1 MAVVINVV
9 WEAPTSR
16 DAIELAGLNW
26 SVNSNPIY
34 DVFGNEIKGFKA
46 NTRSSDNSV
55 LGVVTDKYK
64 IVQNIDAFDFTDN
77 LIGEEMYYETA
88 GSLRKGK
95 TIWLLGKMPERYIC
109 EDKFDPYIVFTN
121 THDGTG
127 AVKIAMT
134 PIRVV
139 CNNTLNM
146 ALSSAKRS
154 WSTKHMG
161 NMEAKLSEAR
171 HTLELANDY
180 LNNLAIEAD
189 KLANETM
196 KEEDIVRLTKV
207 DKVNS
212 PVLMYSERFLT
223 KERVLE
229 SHTPPDIDNNVS
241 EREPFIQAQKELVG
255 ELGTYD
261 LIALGTLKLKA
272 AWKMFARANGISP
285 ETANEVSKQ
294 LASYELAKKHAEEN
308 EEINMEDYVDSQY
321 KDLVK
326 GCQKYLGIYDNIKG
340 HPCATIAYD
349 GDVESD
355 IGIVLCKSEAT
366 GNKVLTAVIES
377 GTIDDF
383 GYLKQD
389 YLIVDSIGLTYDIY
403 KEIGIKPYSVNQLLE
418 KVKDDKKVWDIYANG
433 FTQCVNQCEQPKST
447 I

>member
-1 MAVVINVV
+1 MPDYVETMFSVREKPWHGLGKIIK
-9 WEAPTSR
+9 EAPTSR

-146 ALSSAKRS
+146 ALGSAKRS

-196 KEEDIVRLTKV
+196 KEEDIVYTLNEMFPIDDDASDRQKQNIQNAKDGIMICMLRPDIAKFLNTKWGFINAVSDYVGHAVPARLTT
-207 DKVNS
+207 N
-212 PVLMYSERFLT
+212 YQE
-223 KERVLE
+223 
-229 SHTPPDIDNNVS
+229 NNWGK
-241 EREPFIQAQKELVG
+241 I
-255 ELGTYD
+255 
-261 LIALGTLKLKA
+261 
-272 AWKMFARANGISP
+272 MN
-285 ETANEVSKQ
+285 
-294 LASYELAKKHAEEN
+294 
-308 EEINMEDYVDSQY
+308 
-321 KDLVK
+321 
-326 GCQKYLGIYDNIKG
+326 G
-340 HPCATIAYD
+340 HPLLDKAMSL
-349 GDVESD
+349 V
-355 IGIVLCKSEAT
+355 
-366 GNKVLTAVIES
+366 AV
-377 GTIDDF
+377 
-383 GYLKQD
+383 
-389 YLIVDSIGLTYDIY
+389 
-403 KEIGIKPYSVNQLLE
+403 
-418 KVKDDKKVWDIYANG
+418 
-433 FTQCVNQCEQPKST
+433 
-447 I
+447 

>member
-1 MAVVINVV
+1 MPDYVETMFSVREKPWHGLGKIIK
-9 WEAPTSR
+9 EAPTSR

-34 DVFGNEIKGFKA
+34 DVYGNEIKGFKA

-196 KEEDIVRLTKV
+196 KEEDVVYTLNEMFPIDDDASDRQKQNIQNAKDGIMICMLRPDIAKFLNTKWGFINAVSDYVGHAVPARLTT
-207 DKVNS
+207 N
-212 PVLMYSERFLT
+212 YQE
-223 KERVLE
+223 
-229 SHTPPDIDNNVS
+229 NNWGK
-241 EREPFIQAQKELVG
+241 I
-255 ELGTYD
+255 
-261 LIALGTLKLKA
+261 
-272 AWKMFARANGISP
+272 MN
-285 ETANEVSKQ
+285 
-294 LASYELAKKHAEEN
+294 
-308 EEINMEDYVDSQY
+308 
-321 KDLVK
+321 
-326 GCQKYLGIYDNIKG
+326 G
-340 HPCATIAYD
+340 HPLLDKAMSL
-349 GDVESD
+349 V
-355 IGIVLCKSEAT
+355 
-366 GNKVLTAVIES
+366 AV
-377 GTIDDF
+377 
-383 GYLKQD
+383 
-389 YLIVDSIGLTYDIY
+389 
-403 KEIGIKPYSVNQLLE
+403 
-418 KVKDDKKVWDIYANG
+418 
-433 FTQCVNQCEQPKST
+433 
-447 I
+447 

>member
-1 MAVVINVV
+1 MPDCVETMFSVREKPWHGLGKIIK
-9 WEAPTSR
+9 EAPTSR

-196 KEEDIVRLTKV
+196 KEEDIVYTLNEMFPIDDDASDRQKQNIQNAKDGIMICMLRPDIAKFLNTKWGFINAVSDYVGHAIPTRLTT
-207 DKVNS
+207 N
-212 PVLMYSERFLT
+212 YQE
-223 KERVLE
+223 
-229 SHTPPDIDNNVS
+229 NNWGK
-241 EREPFIQAQKELVG
+241 I
-255 ELGTYD
+255 
-261 LIALGTLKLKA
+261 
-272 AWKMFARANGISP
+272 MN
-285 ETANEVSKQ
+285 
-294 LASYELAKKHAEEN
+294 
-308 EEINMEDYVDSQY
+308 
-321 KDLVK
+321 
-326 GCQKYLGIYDNIKG
+326 G
-340 HPCATIAYD
+340 HPLLDKAMSL
-349 GDVESD
+349 V
-355 IGIVLCKSEAT
+355 
-366 GNKVLTAVIES
+366 AV
-377 GTIDDF
+377 
-383 GYLKQD
+383 
-389 YLIVDSIGLTYDIY
+389 
-403 KEIGIKPYSVNQLLE
+403 
-418 KVKDDKKVWDIYANG
+418 
-433 FTQCVNQCEQPKST
+433 
-447 I
+447 

>member
-1 MAVVINVV
+1 MPDCVETMFSVREKPWHGLGKIIK
-9 WEAPTSR
+9 EAPTSR

-146 ALSSAKRS
+146 ALGSAKRS

-196 KEEDIVRLTKV
+196 KEEDIVYTLNEMFPIDDDASDRQKQNIQNAKDGIMICMLRPDIAKFLNTKWGFINAVSDYVGHAVPARLTT
-207 DKVNS
+207 N
-212 PVLMYSERFLT
+212 YQE
-223 KERVLE
+223 
-229 SHTPPDIDNNVS
+229 NNWGK
-241 EREPFIQAQKELVG
+241 I
-255 ELGTYD
+255 
-261 LIALGTLKLKA
+261 
-272 AWKMFARANGISP
+272 MN
-285 ETANEVSKQ
+285 
-294 LASYELAKKHAEEN
+294 
-308 EEINMEDYVDSQY
+308 
-321 KDLVK
+321 
-326 GCQKYLGIYDNIKG
+326 G
-340 HPCATIAYD
+340 HPLLDKAMSL
-349 GDVESD
+349 V
-355 IGIVLCKSEAT
+355 
-366 GNKVLTAVIES
+366 AV
-377 GTIDDF
+377 
-383 GYLKQD
+383 
-389 YLIVDSIGLTYDIY
+389 
-403 KEIGIKPYSVNQLLE
+403 
-418 KVKDDKKVWDIYANG
+418 
-433 FTQCVNQCEQPKST
+433 
-447 I
+447 

>member
-1 MAVVINVV
+1 MPDYVETMFSVREKPWHGLGKIIK
-9 WEAPTSR
+9 EAPTSR

-77 LIGEEMYYETA
+77 LIGEEMYYEIA

-109 EDKFDPYIVFTN
+109 EDKFEPYIVFTN

-196 KEEDIVRLTKV
+196 KEEDIVYTLNEMFPIDDDASDRQKQNIQNAKDGIMICMLRPDIAKFLNTKWGFINAVSDYVGHAVPARLTT
-207 DKVNS
+207 N
-212 PVLMYSERFLT
+212 YQE
-223 KERVLE
+223 
-229 SHTPPDIDNNVS
+229 NNWGK
-241 EREPFIQAQKELVG
+241 I
-255 ELGTYD
+255 
-261 LIALGTLKLKA
+261 
-272 AWKMFARANGISP
+272 MN
-285 ETANEVSKQ
+285 
-294 LASYELAKKHAEEN
+294 
-308 EEINMEDYVDSQY
+308 
-321 KDLVK
+321 
-326 GCQKYLGIYDNIKG
+326 G
-340 HPCATIAYD
+340 HPLLDKAMSL
-349 GDVESD
+349 V
-355 IGIVLCKSEAT
+355 
-366 GNKVLTAVIES
+366 AV
-377 GTIDDF
+377 
-383 GYLKQD
+383 
-389 YLIVDSIGLTYDIY
+389 
-403 KEIGIKPYSVNQLLE
+403 
-418 KVKDDKKVWDIYANG
+418 
-433 FTQCVNQCEQPKST
+433 
-447 I
+447 

>member
-1 MAVVINVV
+1 MPANVETMFSV
-9 WEAPTSR
+9 REKPWHGLGKIIKEAPTSR

-109 EDKFDPYIVFTN
+109 EDKFEPYIVFTN

-146 ALSSAKRS
+146 ALSGAKRS

-171 HTLELANDY
+171 HTLELANEY
-180 LNNLAIEAD
+180 LDTLAIEAD
-189 KLANETM
+189 RLANETM
-196 KEEDIVRLTKV
+196 KEDDVIYTLNEMFPIDDDASDRQKQNIQNAKDGIMICMLRPDIAKFLNSKWGFINAVSDYVGHSVPARLTT
-207 DKVNS
+207 N
-212 PVLMYSERFLT
+212 YQE
-223 KERVLE
+223 
-229 SHTPPDIDNNVS
+229 NNWGK
-241 EREPFIQAQKELVG
+241 I
-255 ELGTYD
+255 
-261 LIALGTLKLKA
+261 
-272 AWKMFARANGISP
+272 MN
-285 ETANEVSKQ
+285 
-294 LASYELAKKHAEEN
+294 
-308 EEINMEDYVDSQY
+308 
-321 KDLVK
+321 
-326 GCQKYLGIYDNIKG
+326 G
-340 HPCATIAYD
+340 HPLLDKAMNL
-349 GDVESD
+349 V
-355 IGIVLCKSEAT
+355 
-366 GNKVLTAVIES
+366 AV
-377 GTIDDF
+377 
-383 GYLKQD
+383 
-389 YLIVDSIGLTYDIY
+389 
-403 KEIGIKPYSVNQLLE
+403 
-418 KVKDDKKVWDIYANG
+418 
-433 FTQCVNQCEQPKST
+433 
-447 I
+447 

>member
-1 MAVVINVV
+1 MPDYVETMFSVREKPWHGLGKIIK
-9 WEAPTSR
+9 EAPTSR

-64 IVQNIDAFDFTDN
+64 IVQNVDAFDFTDN

-146 ALSSAKRS
+146 ALGSAKRS

-196 KEEDIVRLTKV
+196 KEEDVVYTLNEMFPIDDDASDRQKQNIQNAKDGIMICMLRPDIAKFLNTKWGFINAVSDYVGHAVPARLTT
-207 DKVNS
+207 N
-212 PVLMYSERFLT
+212 YQE
-223 KERVLE
+223 
-229 SHTPPDIDNNVS
+229 NNWGK
-241 EREPFIQAQKELVG
+241 I
-255 ELGTYD
+255 
-261 LIALGTLKLKA
+261 
-272 AWKMFARANGISP
+272 MN
-285 ETANEVSKQ
+285 
-294 LASYELAKKHAEEN
+294 
-308 EEINMEDYVDSQY
+308 
-321 KDLVK
+321 
-326 GCQKYLGIYDNIKG
+326 G
-340 HPCATIAYD
+340 HP
-349 GDVESD
+349 
-355 IGIVLCKSEAT
+355 
-366 GNKVLTAVIES
+366 
-377 GTIDDF
+377 
-383 GYLKQD
+383 
-389 YLIVDSIGLTYDIY
+389 
-403 KEIGIKPYSVNQLLE
+403 LL
-418 KVKDDKKVWDIYANG
+418 DKAMSLV
-433 FTQCVNQCEQPKST
+433 TV
-447 I
+447 

>member
-1 MAVVINVV
+1 MPDCVETMFSVREKPWHGLGKIIK
-9 WEAPTSR
+9 EAPTSR

-64 IVQNIDAFDFTDN
+64 IVQNVDAFDFTDN

-196 KEEDIVRLTKV
+196 KEEDIVYTLNEMFPIDDDASDRQKQNIQNAKDGIMICML
-207 DKVNS
+207 
-212 PVLMYSERFLT
+212 R
-223 KERVLE
+223 
-229 SHTPPDIDNNVS
+229 PDIAKFLNTKWGFINAVS
-241 EREPFIQAQKELVG
+241 
-255 ELGTYD
+255 
-261 LIALGTLKLKA
+261 
-272 AWKMFARANGISP
+272 
-285 ETANEVSKQ
+285 
-294 LASYELAKKHAEEN
+294 
-308 EEINMEDYVDSQY
+308 DYVGHSIPARVTTNYQENNWG
-321 KDLVK
+321 K
-326 GCQKYLGIYDNIKG
+326 IMNG
-340 HPCATIAYD
+340 HPLLDKAMSL
-349 GDVESD
+349 V
-355 IGIVLCKSEAT
+355 
-366 GNKVLTAVIES
+366 AV
-377 GTIDDF
+377 
-383 GYLKQD
+383 
-389 YLIVDSIGLTYDIY
+389 
-403 KEIGIKPYSVNQLLE
+403 
-418 KVKDDKKVWDIYANG
+418 
-433 FTQCVNQCEQPKST
+433 
-447 I
+447 

>member
-1 MAVVINVV
+1 MPDCVETMFSVREKPWHGLGKIIK
-9 WEAPTSR
+9 EAPTSR

-109 EDKFDPYIVFTN
+109 EDKFEPYIVFTN

-196 KEEDIVRLTKV
+196 KEEDVVYTLNEMFPVDDDASDRQKQNIQNAKDGIMICMLRPDIAKFLNTKWGFINAVSDYVGHAVPARLTT
-207 DKVNS
+207 N
-212 PVLMYSERFLT
+212 YQE
-223 KERVLE
+223 
-229 SHTPPDIDNNVS
+229 NNWGK
-241 EREPFIQAQKELVG
+241 I
-255 ELGTYD
+255 
-261 LIALGTLKLKA
+261 
-272 AWKMFARANGISP
+272 MN
-285 ETANEVSKQ
+285 
-294 LASYELAKKHAEEN
+294 
-308 EEINMEDYVDSQY
+308 
-321 KDLVK
+321 
-326 GCQKYLGIYDNIKG
+326 G
-340 HPCATIAYD
+340 HPLLDKAMSL
-349 GDVESD
+349 V
-355 IGIVLCKSEAT
+355 
-366 GNKVLTAVIES
+366 AV
-377 GTIDDF
+377 
-383 GYLKQD
+383 
-389 YLIVDSIGLTYDIY
+389 
-403 KEIGIKPYSVNQLLE
+403 
-418 KVKDDKKVWDIYANG
+418 
-433 FTQCVNQCEQPKST
+433 
-447 I
+447 

>member
-1 MAVVINVV
+1 MPDCVETMFSVREKPWHGLGKIIK
-9 WEAPTSR
+9 EAPTSR

-196 KEEDIVRLTKV
+196 KEEDVVYALNEMFPIDDDASDRQKQNIQNAKDGIMICMLRPDIAKFLNTKWGFINAVSDYVGHAVPARLTT
-207 DKVNS
+207 N
-212 PVLMYSERFLT
+212 YQE
-223 KERVLE
+223 
-229 SHTPPDIDNNVS
+229 NNWGK
-241 EREPFIQAQKELVG
+241 I
-255 ELGTYD
+255 
-261 LIALGTLKLKA
+261 
-272 AWKMFARANGISP
+272 MN
-285 ETANEVSKQ
+285 
-294 LASYELAKKHAEEN
+294 
-308 EEINMEDYVDSQY
+308 
-321 KDLVK
+321 
-326 GCQKYLGIYDNIKG
+326 G
-340 HPCATIAYD
+340 HPLLDKAMSL
-349 GDVESD
+349 V
-355 IGIVLCKSEAT
+355 
-366 GNKVLTAVIES
+366 AV
-377 GTIDDF
+377 
-383 GYLKQD
+383 
-389 YLIVDSIGLTYDIY
+389 
-403 KEIGIKPYSVNQLLE
+403 
-418 KVKDDKKVWDIYANG
+418 
-433 FTQCVNQCEQPKST
+433 
-447 I
+447 

>member
-1 MAVVINVV
+1 MPDYVETMFSVREKPWHGLGKIIK
-9 WEAPTSR
+9 EAPTSR

-146 ALSSAKRS
+146 ALSSAKRN

-196 KEEDIVRLTKV
+196 KEEDIVYTLNEMFPV
-207 DKVNS
+207 DDDASDRQKQNIQNAKDGIMICM
-212 PVLMYSERFLT
+212 LR
-223 KERVLE
+223 
-229 SHTPPDIDNNVS
+229 PDIAKFLNTKWGFINAVS
-241 EREPFIQAQKELVG
+241 DYVG
-255 ELGTYD
+255 HA
-261 LIALGTLKLKA
+261 IP
-272 AWKMFARANGISP
+272 ARV
-285 ETANEVSKQ
+285 TANYQ
-294 LASYELAKKHAEEN
+294 EN
-308 EEINMEDYVDSQY
+308 NWGKIMN
-321 KDLVK
+321 
-326 GCQKYLGIYDNIKG
+326 G
-340 HPCATIAYD
+340 HP
-349 GDVESD
+349 
-355 IGIVLCKSEAT
+355 
-366 GNKVLTAVIES
+366 
-377 GTIDDF
+377 
-383 GYLKQD
+383 
-389 YLIVDSIGLTYDIY
+389 
-403 KEIGIKPYSVNQLLE
+403 LL
-418 KVKDDKKVWDIYANG
+418 DKAMSLV
-433 FTQCVNQCEQPKST
+433 TV
-447 I
+447 

>member
-1 MAVVINVV
+1 MPDCVETMFSVREKPWHGLGKIIK
-9 WEAPTSR
+9 EAPTSR

-109 EDKFDPYIVFTN
+109 EDKFEPYIVFTN

-196 KEEDIVRLTKV
+196 TEEMTVKTLDQMFPIPEDASDRQKQNIQNAKDGIMICMLRPDIAQFLNTKWGFINAVSDYVGHAVPARLTT
-207 DKVNS
+207 N
-212 PVLMYSERFLT
+212 YQE
-223 KERVLE
+223 
-229 SHTPPDIDNNVS
+229 NNWGK
-241 EREPFIQAQKELVG
+241 I
-255 ELGTYD
+255 
-261 LIALGTLKLKA
+261 
-272 AWKMFARANGISP
+272 MN
-285 ETANEVSKQ
+285 
-294 LASYELAKKHAEEN
+294 
-308 EEINMEDYVDSQY
+308 
-321 KDLVK
+321 
-326 GCQKYLGIYDNIKG
+326 G
-340 HPCATIAYD
+340 HPLLDKAMSL
-349 GDVESD
+349 V
-355 IGIVLCKSEAT
+355 
-366 GNKVLTAVIES
+366 AV
-377 GTIDDF
+377 
-383 GYLKQD
+383 
-389 YLIVDSIGLTYDIY
+389 
-403 KEIGIKPYSVNQLLE
+403 
-418 KVKDDKKVWDIYANG
+418 
-433 FTQCVNQCEQPKST
+433 
-447 I
+447 

>member
-1 MAVVINVV
+1 MPDCVETMFSVREKPWHGLGKIIK
-9 WEAPTSR
+9 EAPTSR

-196 KEEDIVRLTKV
+196 KEEDIVYTLNEMFPIDDDASDRQKQNIQNAKDGIMICML
-207 DKVNS
+207 
-212 PVLMYSERFLT
+212 R
-223 KERVLE
+223 
-229 SHTPPDIDNNVS
+229 PDIAKFLNTKWGFINAVS
-241 EREPFIQAQKELVG
+241 
-255 ELGTYD
+255 
-261 LIALGTLKLKA
+261 
-272 AWKMFARANGISP
+272 
-285 ETANEVSKQ
+285 
-294 LASYELAKKHAEEN
+294 
-308 EEINMEDYVDSQY
+308 DYVGHSIPARVTTNYQENNWG
-321 KDLVK
+321 K
-326 GCQKYLGIYDNIKG
+326 IMNG
-340 HPCATIAYD
+340 HPLLDKAMSL
-349 GDVESD
+349 V
-355 IGIVLCKSEAT
+355 
-366 GNKVLTAVIES
+366 AV
-377 GTIDDF
+377 
-383 GYLKQD
+383 
-389 YLIVDSIGLTYDIY
+389 
-403 KEIGIKPYSVNQLLE
+403 
-418 KVKDDKKVWDIYANG
+418 
-433 FTQCVNQCEQPKST
+433 
-447 I
+447 

>member
-1 MAVVINVV
+1 MPDYVETMFSVREKPWHGLGKIIK
-9 WEAPTSR
+9 EAPTSR

-146 ALSSAKRS
+146 ALGSAKRS

-196 KEEDIVRLTKV
+196 KEEDIVYTLNEMFPVDDDASDRQKQNIQNAKDGIMICMLRPDIAKFLNTKWGFINAVSDYVGHAVPARLTT
-207 DKVNS
+207 N
-212 PVLMYSERFLT
+212 YQE
-223 KERVLE
+223 
-229 SHTPPDIDNNVS
+229 NNWGK
-241 EREPFIQAQKELVG
+241 I
-255 ELGTYD
+255 
-261 LIALGTLKLKA
+261 
-272 AWKMFARANGISP
+272 MN
-285 ETANEVSKQ
+285 
-294 LASYELAKKHAEEN
+294 
-308 EEINMEDYVDSQY
+308 
-321 KDLVK
+321 
-326 GCQKYLGIYDNIKG
+326 G
-340 HPCATIAYD
+340 HPLLDKAMSL
-349 GDVESD
+349 V
-355 IGIVLCKSEAT
+355 
-366 GNKVLTAVIES
+366 AV
-377 GTIDDF
+377 
-383 GYLKQD
+383 
-389 YLIVDSIGLTYDIY
+389 
-403 KEIGIKPYSVNQLLE
+403 
-418 KVKDDKKVWDIYANG
+418 
-433 FTQCVNQCEQPKST
+433 
-447 I
+447 

>member
-1 MAVVINVV
+1 MPDYVETMFSVREKPWHGLGKIIK
-9 WEAPTSR
+9 EAPTSR

-196 KEEDIVRLTKV
+196 KEEDVVYALNEMFPIDDDASDRQKQNIQNAKDGIMICMLRPDIAKFLNTKWGFINAVSDYVGHAVPARLTT
-207 DKVNS
+207 N
-212 PVLMYSERFLT
+212 YQE
-223 KERVLE
+223 
-229 SHTPPDIDNNVS
+229 NNWGK
-241 EREPFIQAQKELVG
+241 I
-255 ELGTYD
+255 
-261 LIALGTLKLKA
+261 
-272 AWKMFARANGISP
+272 MN
-285 ETANEVSKQ
+285 
-294 LASYELAKKHAEEN
+294 
-308 EEINMEDYVDSQY
+308 
-321 KDLVK
+321 
-326 GCQKYLGIYDNIKG
+326 G
-340 HPCATIAYD
+340 HPLLDKAMSL
-349 GDVESD
+349 V
-355 IGIVLCKSEAT
+355 
-366 GNKVLTAVIES
+366 AV
-377 GTIDDF
+377 
-383 GYLKQD
+383 
-389 YLIVDSIGLTYDIY
+389 
-403 KEIGIKPYSVNQLLE
+403 
-418 KVKDDKKVWDIYANG
+418 
-433 FTQCVNQCEQPKST
+433 
-447 I
+447 